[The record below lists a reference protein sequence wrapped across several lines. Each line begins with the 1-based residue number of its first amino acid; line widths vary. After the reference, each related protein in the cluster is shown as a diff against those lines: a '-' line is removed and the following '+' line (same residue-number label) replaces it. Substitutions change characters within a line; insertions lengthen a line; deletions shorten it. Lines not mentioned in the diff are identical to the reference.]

1 MRGGGGEGGRRA
13 LGEHDVALLL
23 LRRVVQP
30 REGGHLL
37 RGVRAVAEAARG
49 DVVEALLRAV
59 QELEVDYVRLEVVRV
74 VRRHAVV
81 RLGLQR
87 RALAESE
94 GEGRH
99 PADTAGNVL
108 PLVAWEEKQMLTHV
122 LWSQFYSFNILT

>member
-30 REGGHLL
+30 REGRHLL

-59 QELEVDYVRLEVVRV
+59 QQLEVDAVRLEVVRV

-81 RLGLQR
+81 GLGLQR
-87 RALAESE
+87 RALAEGE
-94 GEGRH
+94 GEGGH
-99 PADTAGNVL
+99 PADTPSYVL
-108 PLVAWEEKQMLTHV
+108 PLVACEEKKMLTHV
-122 LWSQFYSFNILT
+122 LCCQFK